1 MHGRLGSRL
10 VKELASGEKGQ
21 LTHFNDELLNE
32 VIKECSENFLALQSL
47 IRKMQEEG
55 LDFQTT
61 RNADHYGALINH
73 LSLIRNKRCLMAYM
87 YNRAE
92 MIQNLAWTVGLRLFE
107 LPEEIQEKLSHL
119 EKDYFKR
126 HSAALE
132 SYMSKVDL
140 NLNVWMP
147 QKSHENGSESL
158 SVGLLMTKVHL
169 SDEESEGFGNNILLS
184 VSIDNVTCCKKS
196 LIKIVLINQIFKAN
210 VLVSAKDMV
219 PPKDPYI
226 KVRVLDDLGEGIVV
240 SDKAANFARHSMHFL
255 KRTDAEPYISRVFL
269 AQQGLME
276 ELTG

>member
-1 MHGRLGSRL
+1 MSAGFCFSKENMHGRRACRL
-10 VKELASGEKGQ
+10 IKEFNSGEKGQ
-21 LTHFNDELLNE
+21 LNHFNEELLNE
-32 VIKECSENFLALQSL
+32 VAKECSENFLVLQSL

-73 LSLIRNKRCLMAYM
+73 LSLIRNKRCLMAYV

-107 LPEEIQEKLSHL
+107 LPEEIQEKLSHP
-119 EKDYFKR
+119 EKEYFKK
-126 HSAALE
+126 HSSALE

-140 NLNVWMP
+140 DLN
-147 QKSHENGSESL
+147 
-158 SVGLLMTKVHL
+158 
-169 SDEESEGFGNNILLS
+169 
-184 VSIDNVTCCKKS
+184 
-196 LIKIVLINQIFKAN
+196 
-210 VLVSAKDMV
+210 DMV

-226 KVRVLDDLGEGIVV
+226 KVRVLDDVGEGIVV

-255 KRTDAEPYISRVFL
+255 KRTDAELYISR
-269 AQQGLME
+269 GLME